1 MINQEPK
8 KYAVGMI
15 EDDRVMRSCWEIML
29 RKQEGVFSVD
39 SWESA
44 EGFFASEA
52 VSKLDLLLV
61 DLELPGLS
69 GFEILHRL
77 QQDPKGTVC
86 IVLTASSNPE
96 DVFTA
101 IRAGASGYLVKQA
114 SPEVL
119 MQNIETVIHDGMTF
133 SPAIA
138 KLIAQAFLKVDPRR
152 TTSSPIALQ
161 KLTDREL
168 EILELI
174 QRLGNAKSVAARL
187 GLSHETVRAHLKR
200 VYQKLHVNSKDAA
213 VALLAMRR
221 A

>member
-1 MINQEPK
+1 MIR
-8 KYAVGMI
+8 I
-15 EDDRVMRSCWEIML
+15 
-29 RKQEGVFSVD
+29 
-39 SWESA
+39 
-44 EGFFASEA
+44 
-52 VSKLDLLLV
+52 LLSMMV

-69 GFEILHRL
+69 GFEVLHRL
-77 QQDPKGTVC
+77 QQDPRDTIC

-152 TTSSPIALQ
+152 NTWSPNALQ
-161 KLTDREL
+161 RSPNALQRLTDREL

-174 QRLGNAKSVAARL
+174 QGLGNAKSVAAKL

-200 VYQKLHVNSKDAA
+200 VYQKLHVNSKDDA
-213 VALLAMRR
+213 VAILTMSR